1 MKLKA
6 RLFTAFF
13 IMIIMPAMLLAITA
27 YTIISLQISS
37 IEKSYDLENGSVQMI
52 TNPIQILN
60 RLTRGAYNEIKL
72 AVLKNPEKLEDIKFI
87 NKLNDELLGK
97 YSFILVRKDGEFIF
111 VGNEEKLA
119 KIKSSL
125 QAFGKNNTDVDGG
138 TYIGGKHP
146 FLIKAQDF
154 YFSDGGEGTIFVI
167 TDLNT
172 LIPQLKTLAFQ
183 SAVSFI
189 IILCFTATILTLW
202 IYRSILRPLNR
213 LRRGMNKIKE
223 GDLDY
228 SVVSDTD
235 DEIGQLCE
243 DFEEM
248 RIRLKELINSRL
260 AYEEEIRE
268 LISNISH
275 DLKTPLTAIKGYA
288 EGLIDGVADTAQKQ
302 EKYLKTIMTKAN
314 DMSILVDELSFYA
327 RIDCNNIPYSF
338 KEINLSEYFNDCIE
352 ELNFDFEIK
361 NIELVF
367 ENETAPDTK
376 VVADAEQL
384 KRVINN
390 IIGNS
395 IKYMDKKK
403 KKGRIRIHLKDT
415 GNFVQVEIEDNGI
428 GIAESDLPYIFD
440 RFYRADASRNSRK
453 GGSGLGLAI
462 AKKIIEDH
470 SGRIWA
476 ESEPGAGTKIIFT
489 LKKYEK
495 EKEKAE

>member
-1 MKLKA
+1 MKLKD

-13 IMIIMPAMLLAITA
+13 IMIAMPVLLLAITA
-27 YTIISLQISS
+27 CTIISLQINS
-37 IEKSYDLENGSVQMI
+37 IQKSYDVEGGTVQII

-72 AVLKNPEKLEDIKFI
+72 AVSKTPEKLEDEAFI
-87 NKLNDELLGK
+87 NKLNNELLNK
-97 YSFILVRKDGEFIF
+97 YSFILVRKDGKYIF
-111 VGNEEKLA
+111 VGNEEKLV
-119 KIKSSL
+119 KIEGNL
-125 QAFGKNNTDVDGG
+125 QDFGKNNTDVDGG

-172 LIPQLKTLAFQ
+172 LVPQLKALVFQ
-183 SAVSFI
+183 SAVSFLV
-189 IILCFTATILTLW
+189 ILCFTAVILMLW
-202 IYRSILRPLNR
+202 IYRGILRPLNI
-213 LRRGMNKIKE
+213 LRIGMNQIKE

-228 SVVSDTD
+228 SVESETN

-243 DFEEM
+243 DFEDM
-248 RIRLKELINSRL
+248 RLRLKDLINSRL
-260 AYEEEIRE
+260 AYEEDIRE

-288 EGLIDGVADTAQKQ
+288 EGLIDGVADTKQKQ

-314 DMSILVDELSFYA
+314 DMSILVDELAFYA
-327 RIDCNNIPYSF
+327 KIDCNTIPYSF
-338 KEINLSEYFNDCIE
+338 KEINLSEYFNDCME
-352 ELNFDFEIK
+352 KLNFDFEIK
-361 NIELVF
+361 NIEVLF
-367 ENETAPDTK
+367 ENETATDTM
-376 VVADAEQL
+376 VIADAEQL

-390 IIGNS
+390 IISNA
-395 IKYMDKKK
+395 IKYIDKMN
-403 KKGRIRIHLKDT
+403 GRIRIHLSDKGT
-415 GNFVQVEIEDNGI
+415 FVQVEIEDNGI
-428 GIAESDLPYIFD
+428 GIPKSDLPYIFD

-462 AKKIIEDH
+462 SKKIIEDH
-470 SGRIWA
+470 AGEIWV
-476 ESEPGAGTKIIFT
+476 ESEIGVGTTIYFT

-495 EKEKAE
+495 G

>member
-1 MKLKA
+1 MKLKD

-13 IMIIMPAMLLAITA
+13 IMIAMPAMLLAITA
-27 YTIISLQISS
+27 CTIISLQINS
-37 IEKSYDLENGSVQMI
+37 IQKSYDLEGGTVQII

-60 RLTRGAYNEIKL
+60 RLTRGTYNEIKL
-72 AVLKNPEKLEDIKFI
+72 ATLKTPERLEDEAFI
-87 NKLNDELLGK
+87 NKLNNDLLNK
-97 YSFILVRKDGEFIF
+97 YSFILVRKNDRFTF
-111 VGNEEKLA
+111 VGNHDKLD
-119 KIKSSL
+119 KIKGNL
-125 QAFGKNNTDVDGG
+125 QEFGKNNTDVDGG

-154 YFSDGGEGTIFVI
+154 YFSDGAEGTIFVV

-172 LIPQLKTLAFQ
+172 LIPQLKSLIYQ

-189 IILCFTATILTLW
+189 LILCFTAVILMLW
-202 IYRSILRPLNR
+202 IYRSILSPLNK
-213 LRRGMNKIKE
+213 LRMGMNQIKE

-228 SVVSDTD
+228 SVESETD

-243 DFEEM
+243 DFEDM
-248 RIRLKELINSRL
+248 RLRLKALINARL
-260 AYEEEIRE
+260 AYEEDIRE

-288 EGLIDGVADTAQKQ
+288 EGLIDGVADTRQKQ

-327 RIDCNNIPYSF
+327 KIDCNTIPYSF
-338 KEINLSEYFNDCIE
+338 KEINLTEYFNDCIE

-361 NIELVF
+361 NIELIF
-367 ENETAPDTK
+367 ENEAASDTM

-390 IIGNS
+390 IIGNA
-395 IKYMDKKK
+395 IKYIDKTN
-403 KKGRIRIHLKDT
+403 GRISIHLKDI
-415 GNFVQVEIEDNGI
+415 GAFIQVEIEDNGI
-428 GIAESDLPYIFD
+428 GITQADLPYIFD

-462 AKKIIEDH
+462 SKKIIEDH
-470 SGRIWA
+470 GGNIWA
-476 ESEPGAGTKIIFT
+476 ESEVGVGTTIFFT
-489 LKKYEK
+489 LKKCEK
-495 EKEKAE
+495 GSCQSK